1 MRKILLM
8 SSFLSLAFLN
18 AQTTNVYNYGFDSA
32 FTAVSWTTTN
42 QSSPSTSSLWSK
54 ANYTTPLSGPLF
66 GSGNTSTVP
75 VGQAGGNN
83 SFGVVNFTSTSGAG
97 IISNWLITS
106 DINVKDGDIV
116 SFYSRKGTDGTTDY
130 PDRLELRYSTA
141 TTTVVPSGGSS
152 GVGSFTNVGVTINP
166 NLSAGFVYPKTW
178 TQYNFT
184 ISGVGSTPVPV
195 KFAFRYFVTDGGP
208 SGNNSDLI
216 GIDTFSVDRPTN
228 TLATN
233 DVALNN
239 KLISVYPNPAT
250 DFINIK
256 SKADILSANIYD
268 ATGRKVSTH
277 SKTSAIDVRDL
288 QNGSYILEIETKQG
302 KISDKFIKK

>member
-1 MRKILLM
+1 MPI
-8 SSFLSLAFLN
+8 
-18 AQTTNVYNYGFDSA
+18 
-32 FTAVSWTTTN
+32 
-42 QSSPSTSSLWSK
+42 
-54 ANYTTPLSGPLF
+54 
-66 GSGNTSTVP
+66 
-75 VGQAGGNN
+75 GQAGGNN
-83 SFGVVNFTSTSGAG
+83 SFGLVNYTSTSGVG

-166 NLSAGFVYPKTW
+166 DLLGGFVYPKTW
-178 TQYNFT
+178 TQYSFT

-195 KFAFRYFVTDGGP
+195 KFAFRYFVTDGES

-216 GIDTFSVDRPTN
+216 GIDTFSVDRPTT

-233 DVALNN
+233 DVLFNS
-239 KLISVYPNPAT
+239 KSISVYPNPVT
-250 DFINIK
+250 DYLTIK
-256 SKADILSANIYD
+256 SDEKINNVEVFDVS
-268 ATGRKVSTH
+268 GRKVN
-277 SKTSAIDVRDL
+277 ADL
-288 QNGSYILEIETKQG
+288 DGNKVDLRGLNSGTYILTVNTAKG
-302 KISDKFIKK
+302 KVTEKIVKK